1 MKALVS
7 GSAGFVGRHI
17 SAELVSRGWDVEGW
31 DITEGSDARIL
42 FAAERHFTAY
52 DLVVHCA
59 FHVGGRVAIDGDRTA
74 LAKNLELDAAMF
86 GWAVRTRQKRVLY
99 FSSPAAYPVALQTG
113 EWFTGDQGR
122 RLYEK
127 DIDLSNPLTP
137 DADYGWAKL
146 TGEKLA
152 ANARDMGVNVH
163 VVRPASGCSIDQDA
177 NYPFPAIAAR
187 VARKESP
194 LDIWGPEGQA
204 RDFIHISDV
213 VEGALTVVDA
223 DMQDPVNLC
232 SGRSTTMG
240 ALAEMMWT
248 EMHGSTEGF
257 DPHYDVSKPT
267 GVFHRVLDPTLM
279 LKYFRPRKSLE
290 EMVRESGDRLI
301 R

>member
-1 MKALVS
+1 MKALIT

-31 DITEGSDARIL
+31 DIADGSDARIL

-59 FHVGGRVAIDGDRTA
+59 FHVGGRAAIDGDRTA

-99 FSSPAAYPVALQTG
+99 FSSSAAYPVALQTG
-113 EWFTGDQGR
+113 EWFTGNQGR

-163 VVRPASGCSIDQDA
+163 VVRPASGCSINQGRE
-177 NYPFPAIAAR
+177 YPFPAIAER
-187 VARKESP
+187 VARREAP
-194 LDIWGPEGQA
+194 LVIWGPTRQA
-204 RDFIHISDV
+204 RDFIHITDV
-213 VEGALTVVDA
+213 VNGALAVVDA
-223 DMQDPVNLC
+223 DVQTPINL
-232 SGRSTTMG
+232 GTGQGTTMG
-240 ALAEMMWT
+240 ELAEMMWVVR
-248 EMHGSTEGF
+248 HGSAEGF
-257 DPHYDVSKPT
+257 LPSFDESKPT
-267 GVFHRVLDPTLM
+267 GVLYRVLDPTNM
-279 LKYFRPRKSLE
+279 MEYYTPKISLE
-290 EMVRESGDRLI
+290 QMVNEAMLAL
-301 R
+301 